1 MEHIVQF
8 AISIDDERIKKSIEA
23 NVEKEVIKKIEDE
36 IFQSITNRTYY
47 NNYHKEEAIKEL
59 VKKQI
64 AKFLEENKDLILENA
79 SKILAEKLARSKQG
93 KQLLEKLEKEHE
105 DES

>member
-36 IFQSITNRTYY
+36 KKK
-47 NNYHKEEAIKEL
+47 H
-59 VKKQI
+59 VKY
-64 AKFLEENKDLILENA
+64 
-79 SKILAEKLARSKQG
+79 
-93 KQLLEKLEKEHE
+93 
-105 DES
+105 